1 MPFLIGLLALLV
13 LLVAF
18 RVIGGTWHVGKL
30 WEGSDGRPSAS
41 KLQWFLWTLTVLYA
55 YVVIF
60 AARVLQGSY
69 EPIAEIPTN
78 VLLAMGFSATTMAT
92 AKGITTSYILN
103 GKLQKPATNPDGS
116 PDAANKSNMFLD
128 ESGFPEL
135 SKIQMLV
142 WTAVAVVIYLFSV
155 YDAVRHQRT
164 TALPDI
170 DGALMVLMGLGQ
182 GAYLGKKLT
191 TTDQARLTGLSTG
204 GAASGAEV
212 TITGESFGESQDGS
226 LITFNGRPIPTGAG
240 TVWTDSSLTFTIP
253 AQIPGFADIPAAGA
267 AVAIGVIVSGRTS
280 ANTLPFTVMP
290 GV

>member
-41 KLQWFLWTLTVLYA
+41 KLQWFLWTVTVLYA

-103 GKLQKPATNPDGS
+103 GKLQKPIPNPDGS

-204 GAASGAEV
+204 GGTSGSEV
-212 TITGESFGESQDGS
+212 TVNGESFGESQDGS
-226 LITFNGRPIPTGAG
+226 LITFNGRPLPTGPE
-240 TVWTDSSLTFTIP
+240 TVWTDTSLTFTIP
-253 AQIPGFADIPAAGA
+253 AQIPGFAAIPPAGA
-267 AVAIGVIVSGRTS
+267 AVAIGVIVGGRAG

-290 GV
+290 GP